1 MTKWEYHIEDL
12 RHYDYDHEYR
22 GGMGRE
28 ELASLSDERTLVQIN
43 ELGQQGWEL
52 TTVSG
57 GIGFFK
63 RRCEIKRN
71 KSDV

>member
-1 MTKWEYHIEDL
+1 MSYRIEDL

-22 GGMGRE
+22 RGIGCE
-28 ELASLSDERTLVQIN
+28 KLANLSDERTLVQIN
-43 ELGQQGWEL
+43 ELSQQGWEL
-52 TTVSG
+52 TAVSV

-63 RRCEIKRN
+63 RRIESNTN